1 MMDRFNQTYS
11 YKLIYVFSM
20 PYDTHK
26 GLLKVGEATL
36 NTDIKP
42 TGLVPN
48 CHALNQ
54 AAKARID
61 SYTKTASMSYKLEYT
76 ELAIKQEDGYSFS
89 FKDKDV
95 HKVLMNSGIHKVQPN
110 GSTGEEWFQTDIV
123 TVMRAIKSV
132 KEGRDSIV
140 PTGTVAGTAITP
152 IDFREEQLDAVEKT
166 LKAFKK
172 DNEMLWY
179 AKMRFG
185 KTLTALEVIRR
196 KQYRRVIIVTHRPVV
211 DDGWSEDFKKV
222 FFEGNSSVAT
232 NSESEFEMDSLE
244 NHELLNEAHKIIYR
258 SLYSKFF
265 ELLSN
270 KTRFIEESASTYKE
284 ALDKYQEQHITD

>member
-1 MMDRFNQTYS
+1 M
-11 YKLIYVFSM
+11 
-20 PYDTHK
+20 
-26 GLLKVGEATL
+26 LKVGEATL

>member
-222 FFEGNSSVAT
+222 FFEGNSEHSYHYERKT
-232 NSESEFEMDSLE
+232 NALCRLGRKSSKKGYERTQWQRLMRHWPNCKSLHFEQS
-244 NHELLNEAHKIIYR
+244 
-258 SLYSKFF
+258 
-265 ELLSN
+265 
-270 KTRFIEESASTYKE
+270 FI
-284 ALDKYQEQHITD
+284 